1 MICVTYRIENS
12 KKVYTIRL
20 NAKNRLEAGVM
31 LQRALRKRVKII
43 YFKEENND
51 SRTVI
56 NGT

>member
-43 YFKEENND
+43 CFKEESND
-51 SRTVI
+51 RRSR
-56 NGT
+56 